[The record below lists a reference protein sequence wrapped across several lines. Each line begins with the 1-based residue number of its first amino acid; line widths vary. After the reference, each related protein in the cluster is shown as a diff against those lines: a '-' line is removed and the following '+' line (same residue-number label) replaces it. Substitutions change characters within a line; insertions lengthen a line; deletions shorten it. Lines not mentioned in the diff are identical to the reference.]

1 MSRILSQISSSM
13 PWLDQPASVLKQV
26 TEPLLGPNAPKA
38 LKDLLYGTWLGHPLH
53 PAITDVPVGSWTATA
68 VLDMTGYERA
78 ADATL
83 KLGVLGAVGS
93 AVTGAAQWFDLQ
105 EMEEPRRLGVLHAS
119 LNTAALGMYVA
130 SWMLRERGQRE
141 AGVALAM
148 AGYAVAGTSA
158 WIGGHLSFV
167 LGIGVSRDAF
177 EQPPTKWRTALPE
190 ADLTD
195 GEMKRVAVRGNPV
208 VLLKQGDRVYATSAT
223 CTHVGGPLDE
233 GELNGTCVT
242 CPWHGSEFD
251 LRNGHVL
258 HGPATADLHAYETRV
273 SDGNVQIR
281 ELPK

>member
-1 MSRILSQISSSM
+1 
-13 PWLDQPASVLKQV
+13 
-26 TEPLLGPNAPKA
+26 
-38 LKDLLYGTWLGHPLH
+38 
-53 PAITDVPVGSWTATA
+53 
-68 VLDMTGYERA
+68 
-78 ADATL
+78 
-83 KLGVLGAVGS
+83 
-93 AVTGAAQWFDLQ
+93 
-105 EMEEPRRLGVLHAS
+105 
-119 LNTAALGMYVA
+119 
-130 SWMLRERGQRE
+130 
-141 AGVALAM
+141 M